1 MAEDIKKPKTS
12 NTMEELAKA
21 IRSGKDLDPGIKM
34 KRGEDRSIPMP
45 RLMADKD
52 TEYTFGD
59 GLKYKPSEVKP
70 GVVKDGLLLLKR
82 AGLPKRWLVAVV
94 LSHAARLKGG
104 LCNAFLLQKAT

>member
-12 NTMEELAKA
+12 DTMEELAKA
-21 IRSGKDLDPGIKM
+21 IRSGKDLDPGIRM

-52 TEYTFGD
+52 TEYTFGN

-70 GVVKDGLLLLKR
+70 GVVKDGLLLLKTGGVTKKMVR
-82 AGLPKRWLVAVV
+82 GGGIESRGKT
-94 LSHAARLKGG
+94 KGRMV
-104 LCNAFLLQKAT
+104 

>member
-21 IRSGKDLDPGIKM
+21 IRSGKDLDPGIKI

-52 TEYTFGD
+52 TEYTFGN

-70 GVVKDGLLLLKR
+70 GVVKDGLLLLK
-82 AGLPKRWLVAVV
+82 
-94 LSHAARLKGG
+94 KGG
-104 LCNAFLLQKAT
+104 VTKKMVRGGGIESHGKTKGRMV